1 MKISEI
7 IWPQDR
13 IDHIAQHKVR
23 PEEVEEICFGKAFV
37 RRVKS
42 KGENPV
48 YYILGQTDAGRYLFC
63 VIIQF
68 PDGRGF
74 PVTARPMT
82 DKEKQRFKQWRE
94 K

>member
-1 MKISEI
+1 MKILKF

-13 IDHIAQHKVR
+13 IDHIIQHRVR
-23 PEEVEEICFGKAFV
+23 PEEVEEICFGQAFV
-37 RRVKS
+37 RRAKS

-48 YYILGQTDAGRYLFC
+48 YYILGQTYAGRYLFC
-63 VIIQF
+63 VVIRF

-94 K
+94 R